1 MRSSHLIIAALVISA
16 AAIGLHEWDE
26 LSFDVT
32 GLLAHA
38 AFFLNATVGIAGL
51 WTAHR
56 FAWVSYLLVGIAG
69 MVLIGS
75 PTPVS
80 ALWLLTELN

>member
-1 MRSSHLIIAALVISA
+1 VRSSHLIIAALVISA
-16 AAIGLHEWDE
+16 AAIGVHEWDE

-32 GLLAHA
+32 RFAAYA
-38 AFFLNATVGIAGL
+38 AFFLNAAVGIAGL

-56 FAWVSYLLVGIAG
+56 FAWVGYLLVSIAG

>member
-1 MRSSHLIIAALVISA
+1 MRSSHLIIATLVISA

-32 GLLAHA
+32 RFAAYA
-38 AFFLNATVGIAGL
+38 AFFLNAAVGIVGL

-56 FAWVSYLLVGIAG
+56 FAWVGYLVGFSEQRA
-69 MVLIGS
+69 VRL
-75 PTPVS
+75 S
-80 ALWLLTELN
+80 AQRAR